1 MQISVLNVCGP
12 ICADPD
18 DGVSLCDQAR
28 QVLGTGDTV
37 ELDFSGVST
46 LTSAYL
52 NAAIGCLYG
61 SFSVDDLD
69 RRLSWSGLDK
79 TDESLMRLVRS
90 NALRFFAADPQ
101 QRANMVAAEN
111 NAVGCL

>member
-1 MQISVLNVCGP
+1 MQIPVLDFFGS

-18 DGVSLCDQAR
+18 DGSSLCDQTRHALEAGEF
-28 QVLGTGDTV
+28 VI
-37 ELDFSGVST
+37 LDFDGVTT
-46 LTSAYL
+46 LTSAFL

-61 SFSVDDLD
+61 SFAEEDLD
-69 RRLSWSGLDK
+69 RRLSWIGLDQ

-90 NALRFFAADPQ
+90 NAIRFFAANAD
-101 QRANMVAAEN
+101 QRARMVTAEN